1 MKPLRFALIPGA
13 GADPRVYGMTIAAL
27 EELGHEALAPDL
39 PLDDEAATPSDHA
52 RAVVEALPDDGI
64 DLVVVGQ
71 SLGAYAAPLAAHRA
85 GASALI
91 LIAPMIPAP
100 GETAGEW
107 GENVG
112 HEAAIADL
120 GERLG
125 EPSEWDGDA
134 VAEVFLHDVP
144 ADVIEANAQ
153 YDGAP
158 VPGLFSEPWPLD
170 AWPAIP
176 TRVIAP
182 REDRLF
188 PLDFQRRVTRERLGI
203 EVDEIDGGHLPYL
216 SRPESLARF
225 LGTLAEATRP

>member
-1 MKPLRFALIPGA
+1 MALRFALIPGA

-27 EELGHEALAPDL
+27 EGLGHEAVAPEL

-52 RAVVEALPDDGI
+52 RAVVEALPEDGVP
-64 DLVVVGQ
+64 LVVVGQ
-71 SLGAYAAPLAAHRA
+71 SLGAFAAPLAAA
-85 GASALI
+85 WAEASALI

-112 HEAAIADL
+112 HYEAIADVRERFGPPSQW
-120 GERLG
+120 GEEAL
-125 EPSEWDGDA
+125 
-134 VAEVFLHDVP
+134 AEVFLHDVP
-144 ADVIEANAQ
+144 ADVIEANRQ

-170 AWPAIP
+170 AWPDVP

-188 PLDFQRRVTRERLGI
+188 PLELQRRVTRERLGI
-203 EVDEIDGGHLPYL
+203 DPDEIGGGHLPYL
-216 SRPESLARF
+216 SRPEALARLLAD
-225 LGTLAEATRP
+225 LGESPDA